1 MRQEERAI
9 AIAGLVD
16 ATAALEGIY
25 QAGEGPDAAG
35 AVIAPPH
42 PLYGG
47 SLESPVVAELAYAC
61 ARAGIASV
69 RFNWRGVGASAGELS
84 GEPADADADY
94 AAAVDYLAET
104 VTGPLLAS
112 GYSFGAAA
120 AVRAAARTPR
130 IRRLV
135 LVAPPPSLLDPRAF
149 GTFPG
154 RVLLVAGGRDE
165 LAPASGLEPLVDG
178 EARRA
183 LEVIPEADHFFMD
196 GLSTL
201 GRVVGEWLGR

>member
-9 AIAGLVD
+9 AIAGLED
-16 ATAALEGIY
+16 PLAALKGIY
-25 QAGEGPDAAG
+25 VAGEGPEAGG

-47 SLESPVVAELAYAC
+47 SLESPVVGEVAHAC
-61 ARAGIASV
+61 ARAGIATL
-69 RFNWRGVGASAGELS
+69 RFNWRGVGASAGDRS
-84 GEPADADADY
+84 GDVADADADY
-94 AAAVDYLAET
+94 RAALAYLAET
-104 VTGPLLAS
+104 VSGPLLAS

-120 AVRAAARTPR
+120 AVRAAACTPR
-130 IRRLV
+130 VRRLV
-135 LVAPPPSLLDPRAF
+135 LVAPPPSLLEASTLAD
-149 GTFPG
+149 FPG
-154 RVLLVAGGRDE
+154 RALLVAGGRDE
-165 LAPASGLEPLVDG
+165 LAPAAGLEPLVDG

-196 GLSTL
+196 GLGTL